1 MTNNEIK
8 KIEEDLKKAN
18 GGEGGDAPGHDD
30 IRELMKENLRLTK
43 EIHSMSKYMKR
54 FVILNQIF
62 GVIKILLIAI
72 PLILGIM
79 YLPPLLNQVMS
90 QYQTLLGITQKT
102 ENLQNVPSLP
112 SDVLDF
118 LKK

>member
-8 KIEEDLKKAN
+8 KIEEDMK
-18 GGEGGDAPGHDD
+18 GDAD
-30 IRELMKENLRLTK
+30 IKELMEENLRLTK
-43 EIHSMSKYMKR
+43 EIYAMSKYMKR
-54 FVILNQIF
+54 FVIWNQIF

-90 QYQTLLGITQKT
+90 QYQDLLGMTQKA
-102 ENLQNVPSLP
+102 ENSQ
-112 SDVLDF
+112 DVLSVPGNILDNF
-118 LKK
+118 KKK